1 MHLAHQLG
9 SDDMFVMTPMRLSDI
24 STPLFGPVLR
34 FQPQLGVGGVQYPGS
49 GQTGEWP
56 GLQYAGWLLDERF
69 GTRIRPWVSHTQR
82 IFLTPMLAE
91 LRLTWGE
98 EFERLGLSRF
108 RQLSRDA
115 NIAIQ
120 HLHHHALIELHR
132 QALLVSIAAILALC
146 GDSRMYSGPSWSYD
160 WTSTVM
166 AS

>member
-1 MHLAHQLG
+1 MRLAHQLG
-9 SDDMFVMTPMRLSDI
+9 SDDMFVMTSMRLSDI

-34 FQPQLGVGGVQYPGS
+34 FQPQLGVGGVEYPGS

-69 GTRIRPWVSHTQR
+69 GVRIRPWVSHTQR

-98 EFERLGLSRF
+98 ELERLSLSRF

-132 QALLVSIAAILALC
+132 QALLVSIAAMLAVSVAHACAVVLLRAAP
-146 GDSRMYSGPSWSYD
+146 GHGRQWPP
-160 WTSTVM
+160 
-166 AS
+166 